1 MEVII
6 QYDGPLGGDRLT
18 LIPITQWVVTN
29 IDNRGPVC
37 VSSVTVS
44 NVGDMSVL
52 ANCHTTLDWPMAGAG
67 LIT

>member
-1 MEVII
+1 MVTDTILAD
-6 QYDGPLGGDRLT
+6 QNTHNGM
-18 LIPITQWVVTN
+18 TQWVVTN

>member
-1 MEVII
+1 MVTDTILAD
-6 QYDGPLGGDRLT
+6 QNTHNG
-18 LIPITQWVVTN
+18 ITQWVVTN

-52 ANCHTTLDWPMAGAG
+52 ANCHTTLDWPMTGAG